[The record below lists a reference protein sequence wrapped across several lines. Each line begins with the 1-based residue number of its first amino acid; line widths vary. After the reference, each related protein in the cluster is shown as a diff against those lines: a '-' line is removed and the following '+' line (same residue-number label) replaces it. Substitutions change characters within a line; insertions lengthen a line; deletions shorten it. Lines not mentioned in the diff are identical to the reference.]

1 MSNELKK
8 RVYDELGLARFESSD
23 EFLRDIFK
31 YSTWNSFSAAYDN
44 CMKGVD
50 ESKLTAYLD
59 LASELRPMLE
69 AMYVQFLEFASEF
82 ADDDCEEPLQ

>member
-8 RVYDELGLARFESSD
+8 RVYDELGLAQFESSD
-23 EFLRDIFK
+23 EVLRDIFK
-31 YSTWNSFSAAYDN
+31 YSTWDSFSAAYGN
-44 CMKGVD
+44 HMKGVD

-82 ADDDCEEPLQ
+82 ADDEGEVLQ